1 MGNKEVFTEGKSCD
15 KRHLIFMI
23 INSLVYIL
31 ANLVLSTVCPKK
43 NPL

>member
-1 MGNKEVFTEGKSCD
+1 
-15 KRHLIFMI
+15 MI

-43 NPL
+43 VPAIEIILLLLSTGFHAPGN